1 MKKLLGIL
9 VLGLLLSGC
18 FATTQTTRERNIGVD
33 EHYTFCGS
41 RYSDIRQIA
50 QCGKNSRNAYMNRTG
65 RTPSN
70 FGNKYVLFLDTLA
83 EAVDE
88 GSLTNSQA
96 KLEWMKVN
104 QQAQSQQTIIY
115 GGQRTHPK
123 AVCDASG
130 GLLC

>member
-1 MKKLLGIL
+1 MQKLLGIL
-9 VLGLLLSGC
+9 ILGLLLSGC
-18 FATTQTTRERNIGVD
+18 GTTQRSVGAD
-33 EHYTFCGS
+33 EHYTLCANQTT
-41 RYSDIRQIA
+41 DIREIA
-50 QCGKNSRNAYMNRTG
+50 QCGKDSRNAYLNRTG
-65 RTPSN
+65 RRASN
-70 FGNKYVLFLDTLA
+70 FGNKYVLFMDTLA
-83 EAVDE
+83 EAVNE